1 MDAHTGRP
9 GPGTDRLTS
18 RDVRVWVASEPLD
31 NPVLAAA
38 DGSAPENMNRPA
50 VDTDVGGSF
59 YLPLRREPGSIALSC
74 DARNYRARS
83 GSNLGQVA
91 GTAK

>member
-38 DGSAPENMNRPA
+38 DDSAPENMNRPA

-59 YLPLRREPGSIALSC
+59 YPRFAHMHRI
-74 DARNYRARS
+74 
-83 GSNLGQVA
+83 
-91 GTAK
+91 